1 MSGLDADELRRQIKA
16 GRCTLA
22 SESLPKMHIVY
33 WAHSYRD
40 EDAPVNKY
48 FGVLIEKAAE
58 MVVNFDPPSKTVNS
72 SKLERNLLVSDGMV
86 AVLTWRA
93 SGPSQYILYEIGL
106 ALRGRKP
113 LVVFLDDRLPS
124 DIVPPRVLQRRFS
137 SRTYFHQVREHT
149 HALRILKEYMG
160 DPPPVRYQPS
170 SGQRSCGLLGLDAI
184 SAVRAA
190 DVHQFVA
197 SRGYRPVDMWAVETG
212 NPLSFAG
219 FEYVAS
225 LDVLL
230 ACADSSTAE
239 TNFWRGTLGS
249 ASVPAITFT
258 ANAGYPFDDRFPLEF
273 QPRPLDASSSEAVG
287 TTLSAEFGL
296 FEQDFLE
303 ASDEEAIERYT
314 QTLVR
319 AGSLD
324 GRYESGTR
332 GIFTEVIMGDQYTN
346 SGQAG
351 AFGPGAHA
359 HDMTFQQIWG
369 QMSDKVDLTAL
380 AGELAK
386 LRLAME
392 SEAKQP
398 SEKFAVGAIAAAE
411 ESAKLKDGPKVMEYL
426 KSAGKWAF
434 SVAEKIGVG
443 IAMDA
448 LKSSLGI

>member
-1 MSGLDADELRRQIKA
+1 
-16 GRCTLA
+16 
-22 SESLPKMHIVY
+22 MHIVY

-40 EDAPVNKY
+40 EDAALNKY
-48 FGVLIEKAAE
+48 FGVLIEKGAG
-58 MVVNFDPPSKTVNS
+58 MVVNFDPPSKAVNS

-106 ALRGRKP
+106 ALRARKP
-113 LVVFLDDRLPS
+113 LVVFLDDRLP
-124 DIVPPRVLQRRFS
+124 DGLIPPRVLQRRFS

-149 HALRILKEYMG
+149 HALRALKEYMG

-170 SGQRSCGLLGLDAI
+170 AGQRSCGLLGLDAI
-184 SAVRAA
+184 STARAQEL
-190 DVHQFVA
+190 DVFVTNC
-197 SRGYRPVDMWAVETG
+197 GYRPVEMWAIETC

-225 LDVLL
+225 IDLVL
-230 ACADSSTAE
+230 ACVDSSTTE
-239 TNFWRGTLGS
+239 TSFWRGTVGS
-249 ASVPAITFT
+249 VLIPAITFT
-258 ANAGYPFDDRFPLEF
+258 ANADYAFDIRFPREF
-273 QPRPLDASSSEAVG
+273 QPRFIDAFSREDMEA
-287 TTLSAEFGL
+287 TLHGEFGL
-296 FEQDFLE
+296 FEQDFL
-303 ASDEEAIERYT
+303 ATTDEGAIERYT

-324 GRYESGTR
+324 GRYEFGTR
-332 GIFTEVIMGDQYTN
+332 AIFTEVVMGDQYNN

-351 AFGPGAHA
+351 AIGRNAHA
-359 HDMTFQQIWG
+359 HEMTFQQTWNG
-369 QMSDKVDLTAL
+369 MSSQIDLNAL
-380 AGELAK
+380 AVELAK
-386 LRLAME
+386 LRAAME
-392 SEAKQP
+392 SDAKQP

-411 ESAKLKDGPKVMEYL
+411 ESAKQNDGPKTMEYL

-443 IAMDA
+443 IATAA